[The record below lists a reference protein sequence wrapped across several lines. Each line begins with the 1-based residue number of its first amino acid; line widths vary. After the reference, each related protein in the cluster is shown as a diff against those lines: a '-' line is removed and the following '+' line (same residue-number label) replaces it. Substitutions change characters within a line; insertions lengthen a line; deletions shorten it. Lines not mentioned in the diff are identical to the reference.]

1 MLFRQVLKR
10 IVFAFLVHLLQCCEN
25 GVFCW
30 RQRASAPL
38 PNWESC
44 GRLSF
49 SWTFWGEGSCRS
61 MPVRLLR
68 RQWKS
73 PALTLP
79 KIFGIFCALVFLLSF
94 LRERSFPQDSS
105 PMERTSFWGDV
116 GHAAQVKADAA
127 GAFIAGLL
135 DTSYGGAGERWK
147 PFYRFAERG
156 PGLFHESLVKVRRK
170 PVFRFQGQGMHSS

>member
-1 MLFRQVLKR
+1 
-10 IVFAFLVHLLQCCEN
+10 
-25 GVFCW
+25 
-30 RQRASAPL
+30 
-38 PNWESC
+38 
-44 GRLSF
+44 
-49 SWTFWGEGSCRS
+49 

-116 GHAAQVKADAA
+116 GHSAQVKADAA

-147 PFYRFAERG
+147 PSYRFEKG
-156 PGLFHESLVKVRRK
+156 DKGLCHEPPR
-170 PVFRFQGQGMHSS
+170 